1 MNSSLN
7 ATLLSTVSLQII
19 LSVSLMSQK
28 EERPQERVW
37 TKRRK
42 KKHLRGP
49 FCHLIW
55 IFSVKPLANFRKN
68 SPFLSNFFWQF
79 SSESSLLKWPLLQSH
94 LNFRHIYHFR
104 CCVNVCT
111 HLDTLGKNTCT
122 FTWATYPAPPYVVSL
137 AQKGYPPSWVLF
149 WYRHG
154 MSSHDILVAYF
165 VMFHPG
171 V

>member
-28 EERPQERVW
+28 EERLLERVW
-37 TKRRK
+37 TKRR

-55 IFSVKPLANFRKN
+55 IFCQTFGEFSQKFTFFVKFFLAIFVRIVTFKGALFAVSFEFSPF
-68 SPFLSNFFWQF
+68 SPFL
-79 SSESSLLKWPLLQSH
+79 L
-94 LNFRHIYHFR
+94 YA
-104 CCVNVCT
+104 CT
-111 HLDTLGKNTCT
+111 HLH
-122 FTWATYPAPPYVVSL
+122 TYPAPPYVVSL
-137 AQKGYPPSWVLF
+137 AQKGYPSSWLLF